1 MSLAHLQCRTEQS
14 LHIAAHRTATVQFRM
29 PGGLSTPA
37 QVTLLNRMDSPWVNG
52 TAYPG
57 DADVCQCLSAVA
69 LGRCAARL
77 ADGDGRIAILH
88 DDKRLVAAKELL
100 CAAPKAG
107 EGKSTVTLSEL
118 LVSPRGGGS
127 GRAGRA
133 SRALLLCTQGSS
145 RGGVVAI
152 VYPVLKEYTLA
163 IPYQS
168 SNLKTANNYMVRFTA
183 FTPL

>member
-69 LGRCAARL
+69 LGRCATRL
-77 ADGDGRIAILH
+77 ANGDGRIAILH
-88 DDKRLVAAKELL
+88 DDKRLVAKLKSFFAQLQRQARERARSRCRSFLFRL
-100 CAAPKAG
+100 GVGVQAALAARLGRCCCVHRGAAG
-107 EGKSTVTLSEL
+107 EAW
-118 LVSPRGGGS
+118 SP
-127 GRAGRA
+127 
-133 SRALLLCTQGSS
+133 L
-145 RGGVVAI
+145 
-152 VYPVLKEYTLA
+152 Y
-163 IPYQS
+163 IP
-168 SNLKTANNYMVRFTA
+168 F
-183 FTPL
+183 